1 MAANEGGEAGGA
13 SRGGGQAAV
22 VVGEFGLLGVEG
34 GAGAA
39 HDDEGARAGQARL
52 KGFDGVDAYLA
63 GVDASV
69 GGVGFFLERKRG
81 AVAAA
86 FSAALKLWRASC
98 LS

>member
-1 MAANEGGEAGGA
+1 M
-13 SRGGGQAAV
+13 V
-22 VVGEFGLLGVEG
+22 VSDFGLLGVEG

-39 HDDEGARAGQARL
+39 HDDEGARAGQAGL
-52 KGFDGVDAYLA
+52 QGFDGVDAYLA

-69 GGVGFFLERKRG
+69 GGVGFFLEEKRG

-86 FSAALKLWRASC
+86 ISAALKLWRFSC